1 LKKSFTYFLGKIF
14 ISILIFYS
22 NYINY
27 FNLKINL
34 ITYELTNDNIIKAIN
49 ITNTFLDINT
59 KLLAKIIGLNTIPL
73 IDIIH
78 ININQAIML
87 LLNIFSIF

>member
-1 LKKSFTYFLGKIF
+1 MKKSFTYFLGKIF